1 MQIGVHTHTHTQMD
15 AGKRG
20 WETAWAGRRFLET
33 AWGGGGGHVHGS
45 PERAPWR
52 ERAQEAAVAMDTAHT
67 PPPASLSSLQ
77 PELRFGM
84 FGGRP

>member
-1 MQIGVHTHTHTQMD
+1 MQIGLHTHTHTDGCREEGLGNGM
-15 AGKRG
+15 
-20 WETAWAGRRFLET
+20 GRQKIPGDSM
-33 AWGGGGGHVHGS
+33 GGGGGHVHGS

-67 PPPASLSSLQ
+67 PPPASVSSLQ